1 MFAVRAAPAAAD
13 TAAAMRL
20 LKTNCFSCHN
30 EEKKKGGLVMTSREA
45 ILKGGEGG
53 ASLVPGA
60 PEKSPL
66 IAALPAD
73 ADPHMPPKKQL
84 SATQMDLL
92 ARWVKEGATWDAAAL
107 VEQPSPPRTV
117 TLAAAPPSYRPVL
130 AMALSPDATRL
141 AVGCG
146 NEVVIYDVSGKEPA
160 FVAWASAHPDPV
172 QSVAWSPDGKQI
184 ATGAFRRIALW
195 KSEPLAA
202 EGEITAGLTD
212 RITALRFLPDGKQFL
227 AADGRVSENG
237 TLRIVDAGSRTIAA
251 SWTAHADTIFDL
263 ALSGDGKLLAT
274 AGGDKLVKIWDLA
287 TRKETARLE
296 GHVSQVF
303 SLAFD
308 PTGAQLV
315 TGGADHQL
323 KVWDVKA
330 RERVI
335 GLGTHTSAINAVAW
349 VPTGPTV
356 FAVTDGGGLMR
367 YTDLKAHT
375 GAQSSD
381 SAKEQKF
388 ESAGTDLTCVA
399 ATANAE
405 RVFAGSYDGHVFVW
419 SKEGK
424 VLKKIDANDSKAEAP
439 NPK

>member
-1 MFAVRAAPAAAD
+1 MAPVRAESAASD
-13 TAAAMRL
+13 TLAAMRL

-45 ILKGGEGG
+45 ILKGGESGP
-53 ASLVPGA
+53 SLLPGA

-84 SATQMDLL
+84 SATQIDLL
-92 ARWVKEGATWDAAAL
+92 ARWVKEGATWDAASL
-107 VEQPSPPRTV
+107 VDQPSPPRAV
-117 TLAAAPPSYRPVL
+117 SLAPPPPSYRPVL

-146 NEVVIYDVSGKEPA
+146 NEVVLYDVAGKEPA
-160 FVAWASAHPDPV
+160 FVARASGHPDPV
-172 QSVAWSPDGKQI
+172 QSVAWSPDGKQL
-184 ATGAFRRIALW
+184 ATGAFRRIVLW
-195 KSEPLAA
+195 KSEPLTPD
-202 EGEITAGLTD
+202 GEITAGLTD
-212 RITALRFLPDGKQFL
+212 RIAALRFLSDGKQL
-227 AADGRVSENG
+227 IAADGRVSENG
-237 TLRIVDAGSRTIAA
+237 TLRIVDAGSRSIAA
-251 SWTAHADTIFDL
+251 SWTAHGDTIFDL

-287 TRKETARLE
+287 TRKEAARLE

-308 PTGAQLV
+308 PTGAKLV
-315 TGGADHQL
+315 TGGADQQL
-323 KVWDVKA
+323 KVWDVKT

-335 GLGTHTSAINAVAW
+335 GLGKHVAAINAVVW

-367 YTDLKAHT
+367 YTDLKPHT

-381 SAKEQKF
+381 SAREQKF
-388 ESAGTDLTCVA
+388 ESAGTDLHCVA

-424 VLKKIDANDSKAEAP
+424 VMSKMDAGESKTGAP
-439 NPK
+439 APP